1 MFKARV
7 FSAEGKAK
15 GERELPEALFDG
27 TVHEAA
33 MYQAVKAYLSNQRQ
47 GTAATKTRAFVS
59 GGNKK
64 PWRQK
69 GTGRARQGSIRSP
82 QWRGGG
88 NVFGPR
94 AERNFRE
101 DIPKQLKRLARRS
114 AYNVRAQDGNVIL
127 VDAIDITAPR
137 TKDVV
142 ALLETTGAQ
151 GNVLVLT
158 DGAKQPVW
166 TSARNLPG
174 VLVRPFGEEST
185 YDVLW
190 ADTVIIE
197 APALDKASGTATP
210 AEAEEPAAPKKR
222 RTAKK
227 QEAATAAAGDEGRA
241 ASGRQRSARKGAAD
255 A

>member
-7 FSAEGKAK
+7 FSAEGKES
-15 GERELPEALFDG
+15 GERDLPEQLFDG
-27 TVHEAA
+27 TVHETA
-33 MYQAVKAYLSNQRQ
+33 MYQVVKAYLANQRQ
-47 GTAATKTRAFVS
+47 ATAATKTRAVVS

-69 GTGRARQGSIRSP
+69 GTGRARQGSIRAP

-94 AERNFRE
+94 ANRNFHE
-101 DIPKQLKRLARRS
+101 DLPKQVKRLARRS
-114 AYNVRAQDGNVIL
+114 AFNARAQDGQVIL
-127 VDAIDITAPR
+127 VEAITIEAPR

-142 ALLETTGAQ
+142 TLLESTGAE
-151 GNVLVLT
+151 GNTLILT
-158 DGAKQPVW
+158 NGNNTNVW
-166 TSARNLPG
+166 MSARNLDG
-174 VLVRPFGEEST
+174 VQVRPFGEEST

-197 APALDKASGTATP
+197 APALEKVQK
-210 AEAEEPAAPKKR
+210 E
-222 RTAKK
+222 
-227 QEAATAAAGDEGRA
+227 
-241 ASGRQRSARKGAAD
+241 AAD